1 MKKVIVHLIFLLFVA
16 SPIVCIAQDKKS
28 AKATADNTFT
38 RVDQMPEY
46 PGGLDKLYDHINAEM
61 HYPQDAVDS
70 GKEGRVVVKFTVLED
85 GSIDHIKIVRSL
97 WPSMDAE
104 AIRIVKSFP
113 KWIPGKNKGK
123 PVAVFFTLPFSF
135 QLK

>member
-16 SPIVCIAQDKKS
+16 SPIVCIAQDKNS
-28 AKATADNTFT
+28 AKATDNTFT

-70 GKEGRVVVKFTVLED
+70 GKEGLVVVKFTVLED

>member
-1 MKKVIVHLIFLLFVA
+1 MLQLIILLLMS
-16 SPIVCIAQDKKS
+16 SPIICKAQDKKS
-28 AKATADNTFT
+28 AKATADNSYSI
-38 RVDQMPEY
+38 VDQMPEF
-46 PGGLDKLYDHINAEM
+46 PGGLDRLYDHINAEM
-61 HYPQDAVDS
+61 KYPQDAIDS
-70 GKEGRVVVKFTVLED
+70 GKEGRVVVNFTVLED

-104 AIRIVKSFP
+104 VIRIVKTFP

-123 PVAVFFTLPFSF
+123 TVAVFFTLPVNF